1 METSDVR
8 RRLRG
13 AIDQAKR
20 RAADRRAVADEASR
34 VWAERLPEA
43 VLPAFQGV
51 LNALSG
57 EGFKFTLST
66 PGETAR
72 LSPERSS
79 AEFLEIALDTNR
91 ELPAV
96 VLRST
101 GGRGSRTRVAGSC
114 SGRRPGATTRWATC
128 GGGPSWRATSSAP
141 RRCCWRWTRGATPTP
156 CSFSTGRRALSLAL
170 SGLRTNFLQL
180 FIPIELGLY

>member
-20 RAADRRAVADEASR
+20 RAADRRGVADEAAR
-34 VWAERLPEA
+34 VWSEKLPGT
-43 VLPAFQGV
+43 VVPAFQAV

-57 EGFKFTLST
+57 EGHKFSLST

-79 AEFLEIALDTNR
+79 AEFAEIALDTNR

-96 VLRST
+96 VVRST
-101 GGRGSRTRVAGSC
+101 RGRGSRTIESERVVAE
-114 SGRRPGATTRWATC
+114 
-128 GGGPSWRATSSAP
+128 GPEIAELTDDTVVGVVIEEIVP
-141 RRCCWRWTRGATPTP
+141 
-156 CSFSTGRRALSLAL
+156 
-170 SGLRTNFLQL
+170 
-180 FIPIELGLY
+180 FIER

>member
-13 AIDQAKR
+13 AIDEARR

-34 VWAERLPEA
+34 VWAGRLPEA
-43 VLPAFQGV
+43 IVPAFHSV

-57 EGFKFTLST
+57 EGFKFSLST

-79 AEFLEIALDTNR
+79 AEFVEMSLDATR

-96 VLRST
+96 IVRSRR
-101 GGRGSRTRVAGSC
+101 GRGSRTVESERVVAE
-114 SGRRPGATTRWATC
+114 
-128 GGGPSWRATSSAP
+128 GPEIADLTQDAIVGVLIEEVVP
-141 RRCCWRWTRGATPTP
+141 
-156 CSFSTGRRALSLAL
+156 
-170 SGLRTNFLQL
+170 
-180 FIPIELGLY
+180 FIER

>member
-13 AIDQAKR
+13 AIEQAKR

-43 VLPAFQGV
+43 VVPAFQAV
-51 LNALSG
+51 LNVLSG
-57 EGFKFTLST
+57 DGFKFSLST
-66 PGETAR
+66 PGEAAR

-79 AEFLEIALDTNR
+79 AEFVEVALDTTR

-96 VLRST
+96 IVRST
-101 GGRGSRTRVAGSC
+101 RGRGSRTIESERVVAE
-114 SGRRPGATTRWATC
+114 
-128 GGGPSWRATSSAP
+128 GPEIAE
-141 RRCCWRWTRGATPTP
+141 
-156 CSFSTGRRALSLAL
+156 LSQDAVI
-170 SGLRTNFLQL
+170 GVVIDEIVP
-180 FIPIELGLY
+180 FIER